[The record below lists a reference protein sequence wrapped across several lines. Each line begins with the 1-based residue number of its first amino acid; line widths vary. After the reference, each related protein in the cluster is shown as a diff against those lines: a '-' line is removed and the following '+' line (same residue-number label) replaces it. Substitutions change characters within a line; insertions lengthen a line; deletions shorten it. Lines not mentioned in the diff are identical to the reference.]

1 MKKKDLPVAVEQQ
14 ILWMLRS
21 YEWMRGH
28 YGGPD
33 DRSYLGF
40 QYRAINHAL
49 TEVGEDLSTEARR
62 WIQKAVFQSCAM
74 GRNFKFYKDNTAGI
88 NLGEFMMI
96 KASFLSMLAVELGLI
111 APAREDGVEAARMA
125 YTRI

>member
-49 TEVGEDLSTEARR
+49 TEVGEDLPTEARR
-62 WIQKAVFQSCAM
+62 WIQEAVFQSCVK
-74 GRNFKFYKDNTAGI
+74 GRTFKFDRDNITGI
-88 NLGEFMMI
+88 SYDDFMKKKAEFLAI
-96 KASFLSMLAVELGLI
+96 LAVKLGLI